1 MSEIP
6 SCQLF
11 LAAPRSF
18 ALRCKVALL
27 RGGIALSATPE
38 IIEITGWEG
47 PFPEAVRLRAL
58 AALENGKVLY
68 FPNLAF
74 ELAESERFLLSPALS
89 DGRAKNISLDP
100 ASGSLRGTLATDR
113 ERPHLQA
120 MMEAFAAAATRLVS
134 DLFPSYAANLERARA
149 SYRPVE
155 IAGRRYSRL
164 KDDTLLHVDAFP
176 STPTQGRRILRIFS
190 NINPSGKPRIWRVG
204 EPFQDFAQKFL
215 PALGRPVGGVAWLL
229 ETVGATKGRRSVY
242 DQLMLRLHNRAK
254 RNFAYQHS
262 APEVEVAFPAGTSW
276 LCYTDQVVHAA
287 VAGQYALEQTFH
299 LDIGSMA
306 DPARS
311 PVQQLERMTDQ
322 QLR

>member
-1 MSEIP
+1 ME
-6 SCQLF
+6 
-11 LAAPRSF
+11 
-18 ALRCKVALL
+18 
-27 RGGIALSATPE
+27 T
-38 IIEITGWEG
+38 IEIARWEG

-58 AALENGKVLY
+58 EALENGKVLY

-74 ELAESERFLLSPALS
+74 ALAESARFLLSPALS
-89 DGRAKNISLDP
+89 DGRAKNVSLDP
-100 ASGSLRGTLATDR
+100 ATGSVRGTLATDR
-113 ERPHLQA
+113 ERLHLEA
-120 MMEAFAAAATRLVS
+120 MMEAFARAATRFVS
-134 DLFPSYAANLERARA
+134 DLFPRYAANLERART

-155 IAGRRYSRL
+155 IVGRHYSRL
-164 KDDTLLHVDAFP
+164 NDDTRLHIDAFP

-190 NINPSGKPRIWRVG
+190 NINPSGKPRIWRIG
-204 EPFQDFAQKFL
+204 EPFHDFAQRFL
-215 PALGRPVGGVAWLL
+215 PSLGRPVASVAWLL
-229 ETVGATKGRRSVY
+229 ETVGATKGRRSAY

-254 RNFAYQHS
+254 RNFAYQQS

-299 LDIGSMA
+299 LDIVSMA

-311 PVQQLERMTDQ
+311 PVRELKRMMEQ

>member
-1 MSEIP
+1 
-6 SCQLF
+6 
-11 LAAPRSF
+11 
-18 ALRCKVALL
+18 
-27 RGGIALSATPE
+27 
-38 IIEITGWEG
+38 
-47 PFPEAVRLRAL
+47 
-58 AALENGKVLY
+58 
-68 FPNLAF
+68 
-74 ELAESERFLLSPALS
+74 LLSPALS

-120 MMEAFAAAATRLVS
+120 MMEAFATAATKLVC
-134 DLFPSYAANLERARA
+134 DLFPSYAANLEQART

-155 IAGRRYSRL
+155 IAGRQYSRL

-204 EPFQDFAQKFL
+204 EPFPDFAQRLL
-215 PALGRPVGGVAWLL
+215 PSPGRPIGGVAWFLAA
-229 ETVGATKGRRSVY
+229 VGATRGRRSAY

-254 RNFAYQHS
+254 RNLAYQQS

-299 LDIGSMA
+299 LDIASMA

-311 PVQQLERMTDQ
+311 PVQELERMTEQ